1 MMTYIIRR
9 CLYAIPI
16 LIGINIL
23 VFVLFFIVNTPEDM
37 ARAHLGVKRT
47 PPEAIDRWLR
57 EHGLDVPMFY
67 NAGWKR
73 VGTMDASSGGKAVTF
88 QLSKP
93 GAYRFRIESPS
104 DVEVPGRRLSWNT
117 IPSGAVE
124 PASLTFGSEAKQKV
138 LFDNT
143 SSGGPVEMICR
154 FEVDEQSPFHRIIVE
169 FKDPRGW
176 REAFTETMF
185 FKRSLKM
192 LVFDY
197 GRTDR
202 GENIAAEITSRILPS
217 LSITVPA
224 LLVGVFVNILIAMIL
239 AVFRGTYVDTVGT
252 IFCVVLMSISA
263 MFYIIGGQ
271 WLFGKVLRLVPI
283 SGFDVDAFSPRFMIL
298 PVAIIVMA
306 GMGAMTRFYRT
317 LFLEELN
324 RPYVQTARAKGV
336 QESRV
341 LFVHVLKNAMI
352 PILTGLVVQLP
363 LLFLGSLLIENFF
376 SIPGMGA
383 YTVEAIQGQDF
394 ATVQAMVSLGSFMFI
409 IGLLLTDISYT
420 WVDPRVRLES

>member
-1 MMTYIIRR
+1 
-9 CLYAIPI
+9 
-16 LIGINIL
+16 
-23 VFVLFFIVNTPEDM
+23 
-37 ARAHLGVKRT
+37 
-47 PPEAIDRWLR
+47 
-57 EHGLDVPMFY
+57 
-67 NAGWKR
+67 
-73 VGTMDASSGGKAVTF
+73 
-88 QLSKP
+88 
-93 GAYRFRIESPS
+93 
-104 DVEVPGRRLSWNT
+104 
-117 IPSGAVE
+117 
-124 PASLTFGSEAKQKV
+124 
-138 LFDNT
+138 
-143 SSGGPVEMICR
+143 
-154 FEVDEQSPFHRIIVE
+154 
-169 FKDPRGW
+169 
-176 REAFTETMF
+176 
-185 FKRSLKM
+185 
-192 LVFDY
+192 
-197 GRTDR
+197 
-202 GENIAAEITSRILPS
+202 
-217 LSITVPA
+217 
-224 LLVGVFVNILIAMIL
+224 MIL

-252 IFCVVLMSISA
+252 ILCVVLMSISA

-283 SGFDVDAFSPRFMIL
+283 SGFDVDAFSLRFMIL

-336 QESRV
+336 RESRV

>member
-1 MMTYIIRR
+1 MMTYIVRR

-73 VGTMDASSGGKAVTF
+73 VGTMDASSAGAPVTF
-88 QLSKP
+88 QLARP
-93 GAYRFRIESPS
+93 GSYRFRIESPS
-104 DVEVPGRRLSWNT
+104 DVEIPEHRLSWD
-117 IPSGAVE
+117 SEQVGAVE
-124 PASLTFGSEAKQKV
+124 AASRTFGGKAKHKV
-138 LFDNT
+138 LFQNT
-143 SSGGPVEMICR
+143 SADAPTELVCR
-154 FEVDEQSPFHRIIVE
+154 FEVDGQSPFHRVVIE
-169 FKDPRGW
+169 FKDPRGL

-197 GRTDR
+197 GHTDR

-224 LLVGVFVNILIAMIL
+224 LFVGLFLNILLAMIL

-252 IFCVVLMSISA
+252 VICVVLMSISV
-263 MFYIIGGQ
+263 MFYIVGSQ
-271 WLFGKVLRLVPI
+271 WFFGKALKLVPI
-283 SGFDVDAFSPRFMIL
+283 SGFDVDTFSPRFMIL
-298 PVAIIVMA
+298 PVAIIVMS

-336 QESRV
+336 HESRV
-341 LFVHVLKNAMI
+341 LFVHILKNAMI